1 MFGHNQPFDL
11 QRMPWGRKMSMFIVY
26 EDFYNHDLYLSHV
39 RTGIL
44 QSEGKL
50 QNAPVTG
57 GDLSIPTLPM
67 KSICVWTPAR
77 FCRTLS

>member
-44 QSEGKL
+44 QSERKNL
-50 QNAPVTG
+50 FRMQPVTG
-57 GDLSIPTLPM
+57 GEILSIPTLPM
-67 KSICVWTPAR
+67 KSICVWTPAKV
-77 FCRTLS
+77 L